1 MRGPKPKS
9 AHLKLVRGNPGKR
22 PIRAEVE
29 VAPSL
34 PEPLPFLCNDAKA
47 EWARVAPML
56 YALRLLSELD
66 LAALAAY
73 CSAYATWKQAHGA
86 LGEMAKHDPVS
97 KGLMIK
103 SKKGNLI
110 QNPLL
115 GIANTAAGNM
125 VKYAADFGLTPSSRA
140 RIAAGPAEGGKSA
153 ADKYFL

>member
-1 MRGPKPKS
+1 MRGPKPKP
-9 AHLKLVRGNPGKR
+9 AHLKLIQGNRGKR
-22 PIRAEVE
+22 PIKPEVE

-34 PEPLPFLCNDAKA
+34 PEPLPFLCHDAQE
-47 EWARVAPML
+47 EWRRVASQL

-73 CSAYATWKQAHGA
+73 CAAYATWKQAHEA
-86 LGEMAKHDPVS
+86 LSEMAKHDPVS
-97 KGLMIK
+97 KALMIK

-125 VKYAADFGLTPSSRA
+125 VRYASEFGLTPSSRA
-140 RIAAGPAEGGKSA
+140 RIAAGPGEVHKNPG
-153 ADKYFL
+153 DKYFS

>member
-1 MRGPKPKS
+1 MRGRKPLPK
-9 AHLKLVRGNPGKR
+9 HLRLVQGNRGKR
-22 PIRAEVE
+22 PIKPEVD

-34 PEPLPFLCNDAKA
+34 PEPLPFLCQDAKA

-73 CSAYATWKQAHGA
+73 CQAYATWKQAHEA

-125 VKYAADFGLTPSSRA
+125 VKYASDFGLTPSSRA
-140 RIAAGPAEGGKSA
+140 RIAAGPAEGGKNI
-153 ADKYFL
+153 ADKYFS